1 MYWQFRSGR
10 IVCQLPRFGEMGER
24 ADDARWSFGNLHS
37 AAPLQPYSMAKII
50 PLTILQDWQNTIPR
64 IVPFRVRMIFINERA
79 RTQVSIKK
87 GIFFW
92 IFLVYYTKLVS
103 FYTNFVSFSRLIS

>member
-64 IVPFRVRMIFINERA
+64 IVPFRVRIQFAISRA
-79 RTQVSIKK
+79 HTIAVSRAHTI
-87 GIFFW
+87 
-92 IFLVYYTKLVS
+92 
-103 FYTNFVSFSRLIS
+103 